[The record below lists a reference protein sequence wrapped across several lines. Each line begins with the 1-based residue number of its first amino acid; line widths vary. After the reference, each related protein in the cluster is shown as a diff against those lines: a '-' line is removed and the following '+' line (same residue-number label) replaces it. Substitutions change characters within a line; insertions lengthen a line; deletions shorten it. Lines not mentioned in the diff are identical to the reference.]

1 MEITDIVVRQLQST
15 GKLKAVVSVT
25 FDNCFVVHDV
35 KVIESM
41 NGLFI
46 AMPSRK
52 TPNNNYIDIVHPIN
66 SAFRQVMSDAVLGAY
81 RALLEE
87 EDEDEDWDDYDDE
100 DEDEGLSNTGPD
112 MYYGDR
118 PAAAD

>member
-1 MEITDIVVRQLQST
+1 MEITDIIVRQLQET

-46 AMPSRK
+46 AMPSRR
-52 TPNNNYIDIVHPIN
+52 TPNNNFIDIVHPIN
-66 SAFRQVMSDAVLGAY
+66 SEFRQTMSDAVLAAY
-81 RALLEE
+81 RDSLRQRE
-87 EDEDEDWDDYDDE
+87 EDLLPEPEEKEPEPASIAYF
-100 DEDEGLSNTGPD
+100 
-112 MYYGDR
+112 GDR
-118 PAAAD
+118 PTSD

>member
-1 MEITDIVVRQLQST
+1 MEITDIIVRQLQET

-46 AMPSRK
+46 AMPSRR
-52 TPNNNYIDIVHPIN
+52 TPNNNFIDIVHPIN
-66 SAFRQVMSDAVLGAY
+66 SEFRQTMSDAVLAAY
-81 RALLEE
+81 RESLRQREE
-87 EDEDEDWDDYDDE
+87 ELRAEQEQREPEPASFAYF
-100 DEDEGLSNTGPD
+100 
-112 MYYGDR
+112 GDR
-118 PAAAD
+118 PTSG